1 MDELDAMKAK
11 MENARAVAAADV
23 AVGSVEGLAPGMT
36 VGKITEDAE
45 EQDGAEPLPPKKMP
59 GRKTKQQRKKAERL
73 RAEVRAPRSRVTPN
87 AHRYDGLGGG
97 NGRRVETCAG

>member
-36 VGKITEDAE
+36 VGEITEDAE

-73 RAEVRAPRSRVTPN
+73 RAEVRVPRFRVAPN
-87 AHRYDGLGGG
+87 AQRCDCLGRG
-97 NGRRVETCAG
+97 N